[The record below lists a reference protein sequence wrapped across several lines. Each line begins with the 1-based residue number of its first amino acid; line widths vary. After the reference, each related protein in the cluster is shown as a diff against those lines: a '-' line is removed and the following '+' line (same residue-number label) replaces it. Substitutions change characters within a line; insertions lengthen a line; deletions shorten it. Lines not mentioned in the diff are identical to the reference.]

1 MAGLQG
7 RIQFDRYSLDLGV
20 ENLFDRRFYTFGI
33 LSQNFLGPYN
43 QNNPADNPPV
53 EPFLTPG
60 YARRITLTLS
70 ARL

>member
-1 MAGLQG
+1 
-7 RIQFDRYSLDLGV
+7 V

-33 LSQNFLGPYN
+33 ESQNFLGPYN
-43 QNNPADNPPV
+43 QTNPPANPPV
-53 EPFLTPG
+53 ERFLTPG